1 MKRSRSESDVLDKD
15 SLSSKEVHGKRN
27 HVHNHNKDSKD
38 SRKRK
43 KKLVRDNV
51 PDDWNAP
58 L

>member
-1 MKRSRSESDVLDKD
+1 MKRSRSESEILDKD
-15 SLSSKEVHGKRN
+15 SLSSKEVHGTKN
-27 HVHNHNKDSKD
+27 HVHNRNKNSKD